1 MSEFKKM
8 GYKPDDLFEV
18 VVQDGSCEFGS
29 LVKLYRDD
37 LSYVPL
43 FKVINGSSDFY
54 CCDGEMGAYINL
66 DHLRKV
72 SSGELTPDTEIT
84 ITATAEDWA
93 EVRLWLG
100 ASNSQSTVYR
110 KVVKALPDLRYSEVK
125 EFREENE
132 VVSWLDY
139 SKIKGKWIDLVFGDK
154 EKLQNKK
161 ELQKQAHLLQEE
173 VDKLRKQIDS
183 M

>member
-1 MSEFKKM
+1 MSEFKKL
-8 GYKPDDLFEV
+8 GYKTDDLFEV
-18 VVQDGSCEFGS
+18 VVTGGSCEFGS

-37 LSYVPL
+37 LTHMPM
-43 FKVINGSSDFY
+43 FKVIDGSSDFY
-54 CCDGEMGAYINL
+54 CCDGEMGAYIHL

-72 SSGELTPDTEIT
+72 TSGELTPDTEIT

-100 ASNSQSTVYR
+100 ASNSQNTVFR
-110 KVVKALPDLRYSEVK
+110 KLVKALPYLRYSEVK

-139 SKIKGKWIDLVFGDK
+139 SKIKDKWDDLVFGDK
-154 EKLQNKK
+154 EKIQKK
-161 ELQKQAHLLQEE
+161 MELEKQAQVLQEE